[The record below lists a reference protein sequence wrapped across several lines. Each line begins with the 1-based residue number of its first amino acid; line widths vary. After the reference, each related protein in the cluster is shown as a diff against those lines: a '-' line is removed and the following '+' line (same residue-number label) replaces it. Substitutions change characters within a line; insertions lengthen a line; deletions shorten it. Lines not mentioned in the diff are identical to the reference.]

1 MHLLIVDSSKLV
13 TERLVE
19 LISETRTGIKF
30 IIVNSCNEAIQCLD
44 RFTPQVMLLD
54 LDFSFYKTSQLL
66 RRTNSSTDKIV
77 VIGLFTIQ
85 NEHNIRQCKEHG
97 VDYVFD
103 KYEDFE
109 KIPAV
114 VAEVYSGRGMNDIV
128 EF

>member
-30 IIVNSCNEAIQCLD
+30 IIVNTCHEAIQCLD

-54 LDFSFYKTSQLL
+54 LDFPFYKTSQLL
-66 RRTNSSTDKIV
+66 RLTNSSIDKIV

-85 NEHNIRQCKEHG
+85 NEYNIRQCKEHG

-109 KIPAV
+109 KIPGI
-114 VAEVYSGRGMNDIV
+114 VAEVYSGRGLNDIV
-128 EF
+128 GF

>member
-1 MHLLIVDSSKLV
+1 MRLLIVDSSKLV

-19 LISETRTGIKF
+19 LISETRPGIKF

-44 RFTPQVMLLD
+44 RFTPQVILLD
-54 LDFSFYKTSQLL
+54 LDFPFYKTSQLL
-66 RRTNSSTDKIV
+66 RRTNSATDKIV

-85 NEHNIRQCKEHG
+85 NEHNIRQCKEHD

-114 VAEVYSGRGMNDIV
+114 VAEVYSGRSMNDIV